1 MWKVTLIIDLKL
13 LIFIL
18 KQLRLLISEHLLL
31 ISMTNAI

>member
-13 LIFIL
+13 VSFIL